1 MNLNTIQGIFN
12 DLATRHKAVNS
23 FYSGLATEFNQD
35 YDIRYPAVLVDPVSI
50 NQSVREGFFQNQWN
64 IVLEVIDLLPVDR
77 DMADINKTLD
87 KSKRILD
94 EILTEFI
101 TNYNDK
107 TLTYDNEEV
116 RSDFVIQDGFQ
127 VLPLIDDTEKNHTGW
142 QCSFAIVE
150 QVRFSTCCNSDA
162 FTDA

>member
-1 MNLNTIQGIFN
+1 MNLKTIQGIFEE
-12 DLATRHKAVNS
+12 LATKHKGINS

-35 YDIRYPAVLVDPVSI
+35 YDIRYPALLVDPVSI

-77 DMADINKTLD
+77 DMEDINETLD
-87 KSKRILD
+87 RSKRMLD
-94 EILTEFI
+94 EVLTRFI

-107 TLTYDNEEV
+107 TLTYNNEAV
-116 RSDFVIQDGFQ
+116 KVDFTIQDGFQ

-142 QCSFAIVE
+142 QCSFTIVE
-150 QVRFSTCCNSDA
+150 QVKFSTCCNDDVFA
-162 FTDA
+162 